1 MTLFGPEPD
10 PLGPGPDSEPQ
21 EPVPAMSRRAFRLGP
36 KLRPRRRFRRQAVP
50 PRASISL
57 AEWHLMTIGQREA
70 AWTQLRAWVTWLHDR
85 YELGVEE
92 RLPRCWAEHPGIIEE
107 LWALKAWRDEIYQSS
122 QPSGQAARYWHS
134 ELRQVI
140 QAATTQYAAGCRTG
154 HRRPAGLAAEDAELQ
169 RRWAAA
175 SPLAGIPPADLAA
188 SPRIGHSGHWV
199 GADAIA
205 EAIDTGQARPLGLSL
220 PGYIHW
226 AGTWW
231 MPGAGGWVP
240 VTDEPFT
247 ELLDAWAGRSPDP
260 DGSAVPSGSA
270 AGLLPGLAAQGHSAS
285 KTGG

>member
-1 MTLFGPEPD
+1 MT
-10 PLGPGPDSEPQ
+10 
-21 EPVPAMSRRAFRLGP
+21 A
-36 KLRPRRRFRRQAVP
+36 
-50 PRASISL
+50 
-57 AEWHLMTIGQREA
+57 GQREV

-92 RLPRCWAEHPGIIEE
+92 RLPRCWASHPGIIEE

-140 QAATTQYAAGCRTG
+140 QAATTHYAAGCRTG
-154 HRRPAGLAAEDAELQ
+154 HRRPAPFAAEDAELQ
-169 RRWAAA
+169 RRWASAT
-175 SPLAGIPPADLAA
+175 PLAGIPPADLAA
-188 SPRIGHSGHWV
+188 GQRIGLSGHWV
-199 GADAIA
+199 GPAAMA
-205 EAIDTGQARPLGLSL
+205 EAIDTGAARPLGPSL

-247 ELLDAWAGRSPDP
+247 ELLDAWAGHGPHAGGDASSG
-260 DGSAVPSGSA
+260 GSVAELPGSA
-270 AGLLPGLAAQGHSAS
+270 AQDNRATR
-285 KTGG
+285 TGG